1 MILSVIIPAYNAEKY
16 INRCVDSVERA
27 IHNIDSE
34 VIIIDDGSQD
44 RTSEVCHE
52 LALKYTNIR
61 TITMNDDGVSAARNR
76 GMELACGKY
85 ISFVDAD
92 DIVSSDMFMRLISEA
107 EENDADIVGCEFFQ
121 WTDENLDSV
130 TQDIAKTTTE
140 LNTTG
145 TANNTGTSDNCV
157 TPTKS
162 ITYTPSQYITEE
174 ILKGNSRCWSK
185 IYRIEMLKNAD
196 VKFLPGLTIGEDMLF
211 VVQATKATAP
221 NAKASDTETKASAKI
236 IELKDY
242 KGYGYYTN
250 PKGAI
255 NRPFTPQ
262 YMDQIKCWEL
272 VEQELVEE
280 EVSGELTSASASND
294 VACAASLSSLHTKTI
309 MAIML
314 VASKIATTQG
324 LKDSERNDYITICKT
339 KLNEIINKDNAAYRS
354 LDIGYKIK
362 VTIFRLSPALY
373 LKMYGAWKK

>member
-1 MILSVIIPAYNAEKY
+1 MMKLSVIIPAYNAEKY

-34 VIIIDDGSQD
+34 IIIIDDGSQD
-44 RTSEVCHE
+44 RTSAVCHE
-52 LALKYTNIR
+52 LALRYTNIR

-92 DIVSSDMFMRLISEA
+92 DIVSSDMFVRLISEA

-121 WTDENLDSV
+121 WTDDMLDSV

-140 LNTTG
+140 
-145 TANNTGTSDNCV
+145 
-157 TPTKS
+157 S
-162 ITYTPSQYITEE
+162 ITYTPSQYITGE

-185 IYRIEMLKNAD
+185 IYRLAMLKNAD

-211 VVQATKATAP
+211 VVQATKA
-221 NAKASDTETKASAKI
+221 SSKI
-236 IELKDY
+236 IELKNY
-242 KGYGYYTN
+242 KGYGYYIN

-255 NRPFTPQ
+255 NRPFTPE

-272 VEQELVEE
+272 VEAELE
-280 EVSGELTSASASND
+280 N
-294 VACAASLSSLHTKTI
+294 SLSSLHTKAI

-324 LKDSERNDYITICKT
+324 LENDAYITVCKT
-339 KLNEIINKDNAAYRS
+339 KLDEIIDKDKVAYRN